1 MLKICVGKKLVLY
14 LSHQSINSLTMTQF
28 EQAVK
33 SVREG
38 KLQTPTVS
46 IGEKGID
53 YFGHQLSVHKYHLS
67 LMAKG
72 MTFRGI
78 TFTQIKKYYGLKG
91 RTAAEC
97 LPQFEQIFA
106 DYKAGKI

>member
-1 MLKICVGKKLVLY
+1 
-14 LSHQSINSLTMTQF
+14 MTQF
-28 EQAVK
+28 ETAVK
-33 SVREG
+33 SAREG
-38 KLQTPTVS
+38 KLHTPTVS
-46 IGEKGID
+46 VGDKLIG
-53 YFGHQLSVHKYHLS
+53 YFGYQLATHKFNLS

-97 LPQFEQIFA
+97 LPQFEQILA